1 MLLSSEHDYY
11 VIRHDKKL
19 STILRII
26 DESQSVEY
34 LSIRGGV
41 DNALVR
47 NLFTLYDEYI
57 TVAKALEEVHH
68 VALCK
73 SETVVIIDLKGVRRF
88 ESNEVRKLNK
98 VVDEIGWNRNKLVL
112 LCYDKFVP
120 AGNFKELIDID
131 VNVKEMLEKLWA
143 NRLWRLKQ
151 EFIENEMCTLANLIR
166 CTKVDR

>member
-1 MLLSSEHDYY
+1 MLLSSEHGYY
-11 VIRHDKKL
+11 VIRNDKKL

-34 LSIRGGV
+34 LSIRGGI
-41 DNALVR
+41 DNSLVR

-98 VVDEIGWNRNKLVL
+98 VVDEIEWNRNKLVL

-120 AGNFKELIDID
+120 AGNFRELTGSD
-131 VNVKEMLEKLWA
+131 VDVKEMLEKLWTT
-143 NRLWRLKQ
+143 RLWRLKQ
-151 EFIENEMCTLANLIR
+151 EFIKNEMCTLANIIR
-166 CTKVDR
+166 YTK

>member
-19 STILRII
+19 STMLQIL

-34 LSIRGGV
+34 LCIRGGIGNV
-41 DNALVR
+41 LVK
-47 NLFTLYDEYI
+47 NLFALYDEYI

-88 ESNEVRKLNK
+88 ESNEVKKLNK

-120 AGNFKELIDID
+120 AGNFKEMTDIDI
-131 VNVKEMLEKLWA
+131 NVKETLEKLWV
-143 NRLWRLKQ
+143 NRLCRLKQ
-151 EFIENEMCTLANLIR
+151 EFIENEMCKLANVIR

>member
-11 VIRHDKKL
+11 EIRNDKKL
-19 STILRII
+19 STILQII
-26 DESQSVEY
+26 DESKNVEY
-34 LSIRGGV
+34 LSIRGGI

-47 NLFTLYDEYI
+47 NLFTPYDEYI

-73 SETVVIIDLKGVRRF
+73 SETAVVIDLKGVRRF

-120 AGNFKELIDID
+120 AGNFKELVDID
-131 VNVKEMLEKLWA
+131 VNVKEMLEKLWTT
-143 NRLWRLKQ
+143 RLWKLKQ
-151 EFIENEMCTLANLIR
+151 EFIKNEMCTLANIIR
-166 CTKVDR
+166 CTK